1 MSAIIKNH
9 NSRLAV
15 NCMVLLFLA
24 PIQIHT
30 HQAGRKMSL
39 DHAVRKDGL
48 LLPHDTANV
57 GEGDGEIS
65 SIPSP
70 SDLAT
75 HSLGEDA
82 NSGST
87 AQKCSPPQGVCS
99 ATASNDPVKEGIKD
113 CNRAS
118 QVTGKVSR
126 DVFEEPAPI
135 SIKVSRGNSRH
146 RVNSGHPLLFSGE
159 EGLHF
164 QTWYECM
171 RLLLF
176 NLRTKFENAGSLLR

>member
-15 NCMVLLFLA
+15 NCIVLLFLA

-48 LLPHDTANV
+48 LPHDTADV
-57 GEGDGEIS
+57 GEGDGEIL

-87 AQKCSPPQGVCS
+87 AQKCSPPQGVCL
-99 ATASNDPVKEGIKD
+99 AAASNDPVKEGIKD
-113 CNRAS
+113 CMLVNRAS

-126 DVFEEPAPI
+126 GVFFK
-135 SIKVSRGNSRH
+135 S
-146 RVNSGHPLLFSGE
+146 
-159 EGLHF
+159 LH
-164 QTWYECM
+164 
-171 RLLLF
+171 
-176 NLRTKFENAGSLLR
+176 LR